1 MTAPPNQHADEDI
14 FWRVQSVFD
23 PDGGGADFAYTIGLH
38 TRDLPELHLWA
49 RPSLGADPGADW
61 QFSNRDR
68 VGVLNELAELLV
80 EGRLDVGS
88 ELSREYDGGLA
99 TVSFRVDP
107 PGDREELEALG
118 VPPGVDVLPVR
129 WSLHRPA
136 EGPLRPLTEEADRAA
151 SGLFLRTVQSLELGG
166 PALPGWELPTKRPAF
181 DPDQRFGPLTPVVL
195 ARGAQLWQAD
205 DETIVALLRAAA
217 STNVGYTLTYA
228 VTRATAFARPVGRR
242 KALEELRGA
251 THGLV
256 DALTVIA
263 PASGRWRRIS
273 EAFDPGWWAELDGE
287 GRRKL
292 ARDLAGLLH
301 EVTVSCLM
309 VDAVA
314 DVADESLLLEGRG
327 PWEAG
332 MSREPLPPGPEW
344 EVSGAARTS
353 VDNLLNSL
361 DMAALRRVLQA
372 HALAWTDSQGSSGYA
387 EVCSRLQSWAM
398 VSASVYP
405 HQALADAP
413 GWRPLRDQVPGVRLL
428 PPKELQQWA
437 TCLASAFMYRERL
450 LDDDVTTFVSPFVE
464 DLPQLA
470 GALDFRAAS

>member
-1 MTAPPNQHADEDI
+1 MTAQPDQHADEDI

-23 PDGGGADFAYTIGLH
+23 PDGEGADFAYTIGLH

-49 RPSLGADPGADW
+49 RPSLGDDPGADW

-80 EGRLDVGS
+80 QGRLAVGS

-107 PGDREELEALG
+107 PGDREELEAFG

-129 WSLHRPA
+129 WSLHRPV
-136 EGPLRPLTEEADRAA
+136 EGPLRPLTEEAEQTATR
-151 SGLFLRTVQSLELGG
+151 LFLRITGQLELGG
-166 PALPGWELPTKRPAF
+166 PDLPGWELPTERPAF
-181 DPDQRFGPLTPVVL
+181 EPDQRFGPLTPVVL
-195 ARGAQLWQAD
+195 ARGAQLWRAD

-217 STNVGYTLTYA
+217 TTNVGYTLTYA

-251 THGLV
+251 AHGLV

-263 PASGRWRRIS
+263 PASRRWRQIS
-273 EAFDPGWWAELDGE
+273 QAFDPVWWAELDDE

-292 ARDLAGLLH
+292 GRHLAGLLH
-301 EVTVSCLM
+301 EVTVSCLT
-309 VDAVA
+309 VEAVA
-314 DVADESLLLEGRG
+314 DIADDALLLEGRG
-327 PWEAG
+327 PWETG
-332 MSREPLPPGPEW
+332 MAREPLPPGPEW
-344 EVSGAARTS
+344 EVSGPVRPT
-353 VDNLLNSL
+353 VDDLLNGL
-361 DMAALRRVLQA
+361 DLDALTRVLQV
-372 HALAWTDSQGSSGYA
+372 HVQAWTDSPGLHGYA
-387 EVCSRLQSWAM
+387 EVCSRLQSWAL

-405 HQALADAP
+405 HQALADVP
-413 GWRPLRDQVPGVRLL
+413 GWRPLHDQVPGGRLL
-428 PPKELQQWA
+428 PPRELQQWA
-437 TCLASAFMYRERL
+437 TCLASALTHRERL
-450 LDDDVTTFVSPFVE
+450 PDDDVATFVSPFAE

-470 GALDFRAAS
+470 EALDRRLPS